1 MITIVIADDHKIVRQ
16 GLRNLLE
23 MEPDLKVVGE
33 ASNGSEALA
42 LIENQRPDIL
52 VTDISMPPPTGIEL
66 AKMIRQKKK
75 GYPSKVVVLS
85 MHADEPFV
93 VSALTAGALGYVL
106 KEAGVEYVVTA
117 IREAA
122 ANRRFVSP
130 PLVMPGDIKTR

>member
-1 MITIVIADDHKIVRQ
+1 MITIVIADDHKVVRQ

-33 ASNGSEALA
+33 AANGSEALA
-42 LIENQRPDIL
+42 LVENQRPDIL

-66 AKMIRQKKK
+66 AKIIRQK

-130 PLVMPGDIKTR
+130 PLVMPDDIKTR